1 MRLALGTAQ
10 FGIRYGIYN
19 STGKVTQKEGKAI
32 LKHAAVAGINTIDT
46 AVIYGDSEL
55 VLGKIGVQDFEVI
68 TKLPEIPEHITDI
81 EGWVIKTIT
90 ESVSRLGIDRL
101 YGLLLHRPS
110 QLLTSKGVKILAA
123 LRSLKESAIVKKLG
137 VSVTSPSE
145 FDALFA
151 VYDFDVVQ
159 CPLNLVDRRL
169 VNSGWLKKLNALGVE
184 IHTRSI
190 FLQGLLLMP
199 RHTIPSKFNAWNNL
213 WDNWDRWL
221 RVMKISPIDACLSY
235 VLSFSDIDKVVVG
248 VETHLQLEE
257 IIKAAS
263 NNSINSYPDIN
274 SDVDDLINPTNWNI
288 L

>member
-32 LKHAAVAGINTIDT
+32 LKHAAFAGINTIDT

-274 SDVDDLINPTNWNI
+274 SDVDDLTNPTNWNI